1 MPDHCKSCFSFA
13 DAGDQMLR
21 RKFGETLCKCLGG
34 QIQVHVRVS
43 NNIDEAE
50 VCFRL
55 GKVLLAESPR
65 DVVER
70 T

>member
-1 MPDHCKSCFSFA
+1 
-13 DAGDQMLR
+13 MLVTR
-21 RKFGETLCKCLGG
+21 CSDESSENGETHCKCLGG
-34 QIQVHVRVS
+34 QIQAHVRVS
-43 NNIDEAE
+43 DNIDEAE